1 MLVANGVT
9 LDEVSDRIIRFY
21 YSFFAYGKIT
31 RKNSGNSSKW
41 KTTDVILRTRQ
52 EDVAS
57 LGIPV
62 LPVPAGSSVGSGLLK
77 GNIKLEQANIARVHG
92 HVLRVIGSHSVSY
105 THLDV
110 YKRQFQACRPPSDE
124 ESLMP

>member
-1 MLVANGVT
+1 MANGVT

-31 RKNSGNSSKW
+31 RKNSGNRSKW

-77 GNIKLEQANIARVHG
+77 GNIKVGASEYRE
-92 HVLRVIGSHSVSY
+92 GSWSRSAPDW
-105 THLDV
+105 LP
-110 YKRQFQACRPPSDE
+110 FELPI
-124 ESLMP
+124 